1 MLTSISLLDIFII
14 LTYFGIILW
23 IAQWASK
30 SKSESGGAVDYFL
43 AGKNSG
49 WLVIGASLF
58 ASNIGSE
65 IILGVSGAGARGN
78 MPMANFEIIASL
90 VLILLGWV
98 FVPFYLR
105 TGVFTMPEFLEKRYS
120 VACRNYLS
128 VISILA
134 YVITKISLIIFAG
147 ALIFETIGIS
157 FSRPECIHLILY
169 G

>member
-23 IAQWASK
+23 ISRWASK
-30 SKSESGGAVDYFL
+30 SKSESEGAVDYFL
-43 AGKNSG
+43 VRKNSS

-58 ASNIGSE
+58 DSNIGSK
-65 IILGVSGAGARGN
+65 IILGVSGAGAQGN

-105 TGVFTMPEFLEKRYS
+105 TGVFTMPEFL
-120 VACRNYLS
+120 
-128 VISILA
+128 
-134 YVITKISLIIFAG
+134 
-147 ALIFETIGIS
+147 
-157 FSRPECIHLILY
+157 
-169 G
+169 